1 LRGARLLLASA
12 AALAT
17 ILSAPFV
24 SEIRFW
30 IRSTFPGHFALVVG
44 GLVAA
49 ALVAAIGAALLRI
62 RSNRGPRFGA
72 IGAALAIAAAYAAAI
87 STSDVQANAVERFHF
102 IEYGAVA
109 FLFYRAFR
117 PREDGS
123 ILILPVLAGL
133 IVGTCDEWF
142 QWFIPVR
149 VGEMRDVF
157 LNLVAIGCGL
167 LFSIAVD
174 PPPRLALALR
184 RGSGLRTGAT
194 GGAVAVVF
202 AGFVYTVHL
211 GRPVIDASTGT
222 FMSRYD
228 AATLTTLAGDRA
240 VRWRAAAPTVRA
252 LSRED
257 QYLSEG
263 ILHVQER
270 NRRWTGG
277 NYAAAWHEN
286 QILERYYDPVLDV
299 TYPQRTGPSHRWP
312 DVLRTDTEQRARRQ
326 QASVAQLEQG
336 DLASRS
342 NRTSGP
348 ADAASDSSRI
358 SERADIASVFSR
370 TSDDAGYIS
379 DADHGFMRAWPASGV
394 WSIALAIAAMCI
406 VAGSIYDR
414 STSHS

>member
-1 LRGARLLLASA
+1 LRGARLFLASA
-12 AALAT
+12 AALVT

-49 ALVAAIGAALLRI
+49 ALVGAVGAALLRI
-62 RSNRGPRFGA
+62 RNNRGPRFAA
-72 IGAALAIAAAYAAAI
+72 IGAALAFAAAYAAAI

-102 IEYGAVA
+102 VEYGAIA

-117 PREDGS
+117 PIEDGS

-167 LFSIAVD
+167 LFSIAAD
-174 PPPRLALALR
+174 PPPRLGLALR
-184 RGSGLRTGAT
+184 RGSGLRAGAAA
-194 GGAVAVVF
+194 GAVAVVF
-202 AGFVYTVHL
+202 AAFVYTVHL
-211 GRPVIDASTGT
+211 GRPVSDASADT

-228 AATLTTLAGDRA
+228 AATLTMLAGDRA
-240 VRWRAAAPTVRA
+240 VRWRAAAPIVRA

-263 ILHVQER
+263 ILHVQAR
-270 NRRWTGG
+270 NRLWTAG

-299 TYPQRTGPSHRWP
+299 TYPQRTGPPHRWP
-312 DVLRTDTEQRARRQ
+312 VVLRADTEQRARLQ
-326 QASVAQLEQG
+326 QANVARIHEG
-336 DLASRS
+336 DLAS
-342 NRTSGP
+342 G
-348 ADAASDSSRI
+348 SSRI
-358 SERADIASVFSR
+358 SERAAAASAFSP
-370 TSDDAGYIS
+370 SSEPAGYVS
-379 DADHGFMRAWPASGV
+379 DADHGFMRTWPASVV
-394 WSIALAIAAMCI
+394 WSISLAIATMCI
-406 VAGSIYDR
+406 AAGYAYDR

>member
-1 LRGARLLLASA
+1 LRGPRLLLACA

-49 ALVAAIGAALLRI
+49 AVVAAIGAALLRI
-62 RSNRGPRFGA
+62 RSNRAPRFAA
-72 IGAALAIAAAYAAAI
+72 IAAALAIAAAYAAAI

-102 IEYGAVA
+102 VEYGVIA

-117 PREDGS
+117 PTADGS
-123 ILILPVLAGL
+123 ILILPLLAGV

-167 LFSIAVD
+167 LFSVAVD

-184 RGSGLRTGAT
+184 RGSGLRAGVL
-194 GGAVAVVF
+194 GGVAALLF
-202 AGFVYTVHL
+202 AAFVDSVHL
-211 GRPVIDASTGT
+211 GRPVIDHDSAAT

-228 AATLTTLAGDRA
+228 AETLTMLAGDRA
-240 VRWRAAAPTVRA
+240 VRWRAAAPTVRP

-270 NRRWTGG
+270 NRRSTAGD
-277 NYAAAWHEN
+277 YAAAWHEN
-286 QILERYYDPVLDV
+286 QILERYYGPVLDV
-299 TYPQRTGPSHRWP
+299 TYPQRTGPPHRWP
-312 DVLRTDTEQRARRQ
+312 DVQRAETEQRGRLQ
-326 QASVAQLEQG
+326 QAHVAPG
-336 DLASRS
+336 SG
-342 NRTSGP
+342 RT
-348 ADAASDSSRI
+348 
-358 SERADIASVFSR
+358 SERADVASGFSLSSER
-370 TSDDAGYIS
+370 AGYIS
-379 DADHGFMRAWPASGV
+379 DADHGFMRAWPASVV
-394 WSIALAIAAMCI
+394 WSIALAIAAACI
-406 VAGSIYDR
+406 AAGYAYDR
-414 STSHS
+414 PRSPSSVAVQPIRQP